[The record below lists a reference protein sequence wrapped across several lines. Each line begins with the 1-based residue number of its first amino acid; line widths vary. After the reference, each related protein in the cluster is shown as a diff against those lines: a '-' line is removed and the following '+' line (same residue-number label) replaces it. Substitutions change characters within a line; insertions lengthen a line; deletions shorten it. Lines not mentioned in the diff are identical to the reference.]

1 MYVYLYVQCTWRFV
15 YLGATA
21 PPFNPTYNAEKNPAD
36 FQNDHLAFTN
46 PTAMPYAHTTHP
58 PPYEQPGVYESS
70 RQHDVTAATP
80 NEYATI
86 SNPPPYQPSTA
97 ANQQSIGQYDV
108 IPTTTNHTEESAQ
121 YGRVDNT
128 TSENAAV
135 SNPTYSFPVQF
146 DTVQ

>member
-1 MYVYLYVQCTWRFV
+1 
-15 YLGATA
+15 
-21 PPFNPTYNAEKNPAD
+21 
-36 FQNDHLAFTN
+36 
-46 PTAMPYAHTTHP
+46 MPYAHTTHP

-80 NEYATI
+80 NEYAAATI

-97 ANQQSIGQYDV
+97 ANQYDV
-108 IPTTTNHTEESAQ
+108 IPTTANRSEESTQ

-128 TSENAAV
+128 TSEKTAV